1 MKQTNEI
8 KMVDPLLATIETE
21 GKNLT
26 FDALHT
32 QTKTASLVVEKYKA
46 HYFFTVKRNQPTL
59 QDDILLY
66 FKDKTDEPE
75 ATDIEP
81 GTHGRIET
89 RQIWTTTGLNDYLK
103 FPHVKQVFKIKRTRF
118 HLKSQ
123 TETTE
128 VVYGITSRPKDEAG
142 SKEVLK
148 IMRAHWSVENSC
160 HYILDW
166 AYREDHCRIR
176 TGYGP
181 ENITALRRFAIGIL
195 KSKAVGS
202 VTQKMR
208 ELGFKTRP
216 VMDLLKMTKNSRP
229 ALNTLLTT

>member
-1 MKQTNEI
+1 
-8 KMVDPLLATIETE
+8 MVDPLLATIETE

-32 QTKTASLVVEKYKA
+32 QTKTASLIVEKYKA
-46 HYFFTVKRNQPTL
+46 HYFFTVKGNQPTL
-59 QDDILLY
+59 QDDIMFH
-66 FKDKTDEPE
+66 FKNNSGESE
-75 ATDIEP
+75 ATDIES
-81 GTHGRIET
+81 GTHGRIEI
-89 RQIWTTTGLNDYLK
+89 RQIWTTTELNDYLT

-123 TETTE
+123 KETTE
-128 VVYGITSRPKDEAG
+128 IVYGITSR
-142 SKEVLK
+142 SKEEASSEDVLK
-148 IMRAHWSVENSC
+148 IMRNHWSVENSC

-181 ENITALRRFAIGIL
+181 ENITALRRFAIGVL
-195 KSKAVGS
+195 KLKAVGS

-208 ELGFKTRP
+208 ELSFKTRA
-216 VMDLLKMTKNSRP
+216 VLDILKMTKNSRTVTNIEL
-229 ALNTLLTT
+229 AV